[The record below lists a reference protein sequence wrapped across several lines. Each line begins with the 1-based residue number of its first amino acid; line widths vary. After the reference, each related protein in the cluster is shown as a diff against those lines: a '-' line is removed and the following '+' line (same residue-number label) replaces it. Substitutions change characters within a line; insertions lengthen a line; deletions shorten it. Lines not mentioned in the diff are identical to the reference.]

1 MTTKLFLFCSLGV
14 KLSTMANP
22 LACFL
27 GFCVLPRSMIS
38 IAIMTAV
45 SVGSAIYILV
55 IASYSP
61 VPPVNTPTAAV
72 FMVRNNTF
80 LEVLIGIKILP
91 GRTWTKNSYPG
102 TRPGLKIEG
111 HPGAGPGAGQR
122 FQPPAGTRT
131 QISVRADLWYPYLFL
146 HPGQIHHLTYV
157 HILRAAPG
165 RKTRRS

>member
-1 MTTKLFLFCSLGV
+1 M
-14 KLSTMANP
+14 STMANP

-80 LEVLIGIKILP
+80 LEVLIGIKIL
-91 GRTWTKNSYPG
+91 
-102 TRPGLKIEG
+102 
-111 HPGAGPGAGQR
+111 
-122 FQPPAGTRT
+122 
-131 QISVRADLWYPYLFL
+131 LFL
-146 HPGQIHHLTYV
+146 LKANSLNLSSAYY
-157 HILRAAPG
+157 
-165 RKTRRS
+165 

>member
-1 MTTKLFLFCSLGV
+1 MPPTEDLFKRWNCMLMVLNLLLTAQQTTSKRYWKCTLIELVRFDDINIYTYFIRVKFLMTTIVFLFCSLGV
-14 KLSTMANP
+14 TLSTIANP

-72 FMVRNNTF
+72 FMVRNNMVPYRKK
-80 LEVLIGIKILP
+80 VLIGIKL
-91 GRTWTKNSYPG
+91 
-102 TRPGLKIEG
+102 L
-111 HPGAGPGAGQR
+111 
-122 FQPPAGTRT
+122 
-131 QISVRADLWYPYLFL
+131 LFSW
-146 HPGQIHHLTYV
+146 GEN
-157 HILRAAPG
+157 
-165 RKTRRS
+165 